1 MNEYKDTA
9 DKTEIYLAEFLVSR
23 IQKWGDVRV
32 ICSLVSLISFV
43 ICILLLRAINEHLA
57 TIRIYIFIFTLGYLL
72 LFSIIA
78 FIGIKKFKCR
88 HNEVFLVL
96 KFLFDFLKT
105 ICYRGVINSVLIR
118 YCLLIFGFLLYII
131 SCYIIYNN
139 LVVLDFSTFY
149 NNKEGVMFAYGVV
162 VLLSNYYLFGGVCI
176 YVCFVAKINN
186 VLN

>member
-1 MNEYKDTA
+1 MNEYKNIA

-78 FIGIKKFKCR
+78 FIGIKKFRKMS
-88 HNEVFLVL
+88 F
-96 KFLFDFLKT
+96 
-105 ICYRGVINSVLIR
+105 
-118 YCLLIFGFLLYII
+118 
-131 SCYIIYNN
+131 
-139 LVVLDFSTFY
+139 
-149 NNKEGVMFAYGVV
+149 
-162 VLLSNYYLFGGVCI
+162 
-176 YVCFVAKINN
+176 
-186 VLN
+186 